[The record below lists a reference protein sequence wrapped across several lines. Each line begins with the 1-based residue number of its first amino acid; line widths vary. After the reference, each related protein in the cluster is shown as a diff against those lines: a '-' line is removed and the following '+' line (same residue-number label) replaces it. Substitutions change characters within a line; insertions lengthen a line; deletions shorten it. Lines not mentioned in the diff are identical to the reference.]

1 MYICYTKH
9 TNIMEAL
16 DLRSIVQQ
24 YISNADERLLHMMK
38 AVAESY
44 RDTSERTDWFD
55 EMNAQ
60 EKQEIELGLL
70 QSKRGE
76 LISNQEVKQVF
87 SKWH

>member
-1 MYICYTKH
+1 
-9 TNIMEAL
+9 MEAL
-16 DLRSIVQQ
+16 DLRNIVQQ
-24 YISNADERLLHMMK
+24 YINNADERLLYMIK

-44 RDTSERTDWFD
+44 RDTSVTTDWFD
-55 EMNAQ
+55 ELSEQ

-76 LISNQEVKQVF
+76 LISNQEAKQIF